1 MLFPYSGIFES
12 HRFNMPVFSVFVNV
26 VAAVV
31 VYLFMCLIE
40 FFTNIP
46 QKGTMRV
53 DEIS

>member
-12 HRFNMPVFSVFVNV
+12 HRFNMPVFSVFVV

-46 QKGTMRV
+46 PKGTMRV